1 MFVFVLEVIV
11 FFVSMLFIVMA
22 PATEHN
28 VVKKRV
34 PGPADPEAR
43 PLLPN
48 NDIDEN
54 DGFNRR
60 SPSIGY
66 DSLVIA
72 KTIFLF
78 WLLKFCQAKK
88 TGNFSQTKL
97 KLSIK

>member
-28 VVKKRV
+28 VVKKRA
-34 PGPADPEAR
+34 PGLADPEAR
-43 PLLPN
+43 PLLPF
-48 NDIDEN
+48 NDADET

-72 KTIFLF
+72 KQS
-78 WLLKFCQAKK
+78 FCF
-88 TGNFSQTKL
+88 GS
-97 KLSIK
+97 